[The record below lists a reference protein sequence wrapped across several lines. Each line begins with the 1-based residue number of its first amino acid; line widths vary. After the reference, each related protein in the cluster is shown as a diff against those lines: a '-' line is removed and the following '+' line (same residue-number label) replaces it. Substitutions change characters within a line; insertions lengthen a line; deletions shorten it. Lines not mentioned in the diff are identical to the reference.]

1 MNRAKLI
8 HQLKKQEIEELAEFY
23 MMLEAVNLEVDNFYE
38 EVSDDRKE
46 IYRSMLYVHALSY
59 VLMNYCLI
67 AEIELKELK
76 GESHKSEYHKVELK
90 KLMVD
95 APDDVK
101 KSIRS
106 KYGNADS
113 FIWEEFISEYDSIY
127 DSLTMSE
134 DEMDETF
141 GKGENKA
148 PFLKV
153 MDEVFDKAEKDGT
166 LDQPGITIQ
175 DMEKLYMDASDKLLA
190 ENGITVEEFFGGDQF

>member
-1 MNRAKLI
+1 MNKAKLVD
-8 HQLKKQEIEELAEFY
+8 QLKKQEIEEFSEFN
-23 MMLEAVNLEVDNFYE
+23 MLLEAVNSEDDNFYE
-38 EVSDDRKE
+38 DVPDDGKE
-46 IYRSMLYVHALSY
+46 MYRSMLYVQALSY

-67 AEIELKELK
+67 AEIKLKELK

-90 KLMVD
+90 KLMVN

-113 FIWEEFISEYDSIY
+113 FIWEEFISYYDNNY
-127 DSLTMSE
+127 DGLTTSQEEIDKM
-134 DEMDETF
+134 F

-153 MDEVFDKAEKDGT
+153 MDEVFDKAEKNGT
-166 LDQPGITIQ
+166 LYQSGISID
-175 DMEKLYMDASDKLLA
+175 DMEKLYMDASDKVL
-190 ENGITVEEFFGGDQF
+190 EEDDMTVEKFWGAKAI